1 LLSSRTN
8 NDSDMRRLLLLLA
21 VPAGVLA
28 LAFLL
33 GQRLDRLPA
42 PLLAPLPFLPE
53 WVALLGM
60 VLAGV
65 FNRSRMLFLL
75 AVVALMQITIHRVL
89 PLAGAVGSDPGA
101 VYQALCLLIPINFVV
116 FASLGERGLVTW
128 RGALRFAFLALQI
141 GLVAWLATER
151 PAWLHALAALRTEL
165 IPGGLETPVPHLA
178 LFLFVLA
185 SLILLARLLI
195 HRSPLE
201 AALLGALVACAAA
214 LHVAGD
220 LAAASLF
227 ATAAGVIAVLAILQ
241 DSHQMAYRD
250 ELTELPARRALKED
264 MLKLSGQYVIAMV
277 DVDHFKRFN
286 DRYGHDTGD
295 QVLRMVA
302 SRLARVSGG
311 GKAYRYGGEE
321 FTLVFPGKALHESVP
336 SLEAVCGT
344 IASTRFTLRAKNRPT
359 SKPKQASAG
368 EPAGAS
374 RRTQSKHVAL
384 TVSIGS
390 AERNERHDTPAEV
403 LKAADRSLYWAK
415 KLGRNRV
422 CS

>member
-1 LLSSRTN
+1 
-8 NDSDMRRLLLLLA
+8 MRRLLLLLA

-28 LAFLL
+28 LAFLFW
-33 GQRLDRLPA
+33 QRLDRLPA
-42 PLLAPLPFLPE
+42 PLLAPLPILPE

-60 VLAGV
+60 ALAGL
-65 FNRSRMLFLL
+65 FNRSRMVFLL

-89 PLAGAVGSDPGA
+89 PLAGAVRFDPDA

-116 FASLGERGLVTW
+116 FAALAERGLVTW
-128 RGALRFAFLALQI
+128 RGALRFAFLAFQI
-141 GLVAWLATER
+141 GLVAWLATEH
-151 PAWLHALAALRTEL
+151 PGWLHALAALPPEL
-165 IPGGLETPVPHLA
+165 SLGGLETPVPPLA
-178 LFLFVLA
+178 LLLFVLA

-195 HRSPLE
+195 HRSALE
-201 AALLGALVACAAA
+201 AAFLGALMACAEA

-220 LAAASLF
+220 LAAASVF
-227 ATAAGVIAVLAILQ
+227 ATAAGVIAVLAIIQ

-250 ELTELPARRALKED
+250 ELTELPARRALTED

-286 DRYGHDTGD
+286 DRYGHDAGD
-295 QVLRMVA
+295 QVLRLVA

-311 GKAYRYGGEE
+311 GKAFRYGGEE
-321 FTLVFPGKALHESVP
+321 FTLVFPGKALNEAVP
-336 SLEAVCGT
+336 SLEALCRT
-344 IASTRFTLRAKNRPT
+344 IASTRFTLRAKNRPK

-368 EPAGAS
+368 EEAGAS
-374 RRTQSKHVAL
+374 QQKQSKHVAL